1 MGNLDPSVEE
11 NAQNLGASPWKTFT
25 SVTLP
30 MATPGIAAAM
40 LLVFVQSIADIGNPM
55 LLGGDY
61 HVLAAQVY
69 FQLMGSYNPQGG
81 AILAVILLIPSIT
94 AFVLQKF
101 WAERRSYVSITG
113 KTARTRQKTSDP
125 LAVGLGTALCSTVAF
140 IILLFYGMV
149 FVGAFSKLWGIDYS
163 FTLRN
168 FNHIFFL
175 RDTRPIFHT
184 LQLSAVAAP
193 ISGIIGIIVAYV
205 LVRKR
210 FIGKNVLEVVSV
222 LSLAVPG
229 VILGIGY
236 AIFFNKPPFI
246 LSGTATII
254 ILSFVVRTMPI
265 GIRAGVAGLQQID
278 PGLEEAS
285 ANLGASSSQT
295 LKRVVI
301 PLLRPAFFAG
311 LLNAF
316 IRSMTS
322 ISAVIFLISARWQLL
337 TAAILAAVE
346 IGQLGLA
353 AAYAAVLIVLT
364 SVFMGL
370 LRFGLNRLGK
380 TPTDLSC

>member
-1 MGNLDPSVEE
+1 MWGH
-11 NAQNLGASPWKTFT
+11 
-25 SVTLP
+25 
-30 MATPGIAAAM
+30 
-40 LLVFVQSIADIGNPM
+40 LV
-55 LLGGDY
+55 
-61 HVLAAQVY
+61 
-69 FQLMGSYNPQGG
+69 SYG
-81 AILAVILLIPSIT
+81 
-94 AFVLQKF
+94 
-101 WAERRSYVSITG
+101 
-113 KTARTRQKTSDP
+113 
-125 LAVGLGTALCSTVAF
+125 
-140 IILLFYGMV
+140 
-149 FVGAFSKLWGIDYS
+149 GIDYS

-175 RDTRPIFHT
+175 AGYQAHFPH
-184 LQLSAVAAP
+184 VAAFGRCGTYFRHHWYYCSLRLGTKTVYRQECIGSSFCLKP
-193 ISGIIGIIVAYV
+193 SRARGGNFGNRLCDFFQQTTVYSQRYRHDYYTFLCSAYNADWHSGG
-205 LVRKR
+205 
-210 FIGKNVLEVVSV
+210 
-222 LSLAVPG
+222 
-229 VILGIGY
+229 
-236 AIFFNKPPFI
+236 
-246 LSGTATII
+246 
-254 ILSFVVRTMPI
+254 
-265 GIRAGVAGLQQID
+265 GVAGLQQID

-295 LKRVVI
+295 LKKKWLYRYCV
-301 PLLRPAFFAG
+301 PLFFAG